1 MKYRVMALLAACLV
15 LHLSFN
21 ANAAAGKI
29 KQGVSSELKKEAQ
42 EAIRKGLE
50 WLAEKQDTDGGWSDD
65 TFPALTALPL
75 WAFSRSDYPDKSN
88 IVSKAVDHIIS
99 YQVDSGLYEGAIY
112 HVVVGQ
118 KGGGLPNY
126 NTAICMSALASV
138 GGEKVVPVILKARK
152 FLARSQYVG
161 KKDKLFRGGMGYD
174 PPAKRPYAD
183 LSNSYLAYEAM
194 HKTAHYEE
202 YRRDDKVTLNWDA
215 AIEFLE
221 KVHNDPD
228 VNDLSWAADIP
239 SEEGGFAYRPDTYR
253 ENSGAYETN
262 GVLKFRSMP
271 GMTYAGMLSYIY
283 AGVDRDDPRVLA
295 TVRWIERNWQLER
308 GNRNPAMKGKPEA
321 KEGLYYMYNVMSKG
335 LNALGTDV
343 LTLDSGKKINWRNE
357 MIRKLT
363 DLQHKDGSWLNK
375 NSRYWEGNPVLVTAY
390 TVLALQNTVK
400 DY

>member
-1 MKYRVMALLAACLV
+1 MSSKIFPWLAAMAILCAPAI
-15 LHLSFN
+15 SEG
-21 ANAAAGKI
+21 GKDEV
-29 KQGVSSELKKEAQ
+29 KQGVDPELKKKAQ
-42 EAIRKGLE
+42 QAIDQGLE
-50 WLAEKQDTDGGWSDD
+50 WLAEKQDKDGSWSDD
-65 TFPALTALPL
+65 KFPALTALPL
-75 WAFSRSDYPDKSN
+75 WAFSRSDYQDKDDL
-88 IVSKAVDHIIS
+88 VSRAVDHIIS

-112 HVVVGQ
+112 QAIAGQ

-161 KKDKLFRGGMGYD
+161 NKDELFRGGMGYD
-174 PPAKRPYAD
+174 PPTKRPYAD

-202 YRRDDKVTLNWDA
+202 HRSGEKVKLNWDA
-215 AIEFLE
+215 AIDFLE
-221 KVHNDPD
+221 KVHNDSD
-228 VNDLSWAADIP
+228 INDLPWAADKP
-239 SEEGGFAYRPDTYR
+239 SEKGGFAYRPDTYR
-253 ENSGAYETN
+253 KDSGAYEED

-283 AGVDRDDPRVLA
+283 AGVDRDDPRVRA

-308 GNRNPAMKGKPEA
+308 GNRNPEMKGRPEA
-321 KEGLYYMYNVMSKG
+321 KEGLYYMYNVMTKG
-335 LNALGTDV
+335 LNALDTDV
-343 LTLDSGKKINWRNE
+343 LTLDNGKKINWRNE

-363 DLQHKDGSWLNK
+363 GLQRKDGSWANE

-390 TVLALQNTVK
+390 TVLALQSAVE